1 MKPEEKKDKEIIER
15 TEEKID
21 ETDRMITDEEAEEVN
36 GGRDFFLP
44 QFSSSIAGQ
53 TSARLPF
60 GSL

>member
-1 MKPEEKKDKEIIER
+1 MKPEEKKDKEIIEH
-15 TEEKID
+15 TEEKTD

-44 QFSSSIAGQ
+44 QFSNSITGQ